1 MDSGNPEDHGEG
13 AGERRPFLARLGEIP
28 EPVALTKYTLALRL
42 CSRGESP
49 RPGPAPERATTEPEG
64 DPVDGCQRVERM
76 KVDDT
81 RHACIPVTM
90 AGRPRGPE
98 QATL

>member
-1 MDSGNPEDHGEG
+1 VDSGNSEDRGEG

-28 EPVALTKYTLALRL
+28 EPAALTKYTLALRP
-42 CSRGESP
+42 SERPRSP
-49 RPGPAPERATTEPEG
+49 RG
-64 DPVDGCQRVERM
+64 DPVDGCQRVERV

-81 RHACIPVTM
+81 RHASLPVTM